1 MLGWYREGCIIG
13 DKSVESIFSKG
24 NSEGVAVSEGEI
36 GVLSS

>member
-1 MLGWYREGCIIG
+1 MSSWHREGYIIG

-24 NSEGVAVSEGEI
+24 DSEGVAVSEGEI